1 MGTMVTCDLPTAVLL
16 PSEAVHCI
24 ETLVGGSSAVLK

>member
-1 MGTMVTCDLPTAVLL
+1 MGTMVTCEVPGVVLL

-24 ETLVGGSSAVLK
+24 DTLVGGSRATLA